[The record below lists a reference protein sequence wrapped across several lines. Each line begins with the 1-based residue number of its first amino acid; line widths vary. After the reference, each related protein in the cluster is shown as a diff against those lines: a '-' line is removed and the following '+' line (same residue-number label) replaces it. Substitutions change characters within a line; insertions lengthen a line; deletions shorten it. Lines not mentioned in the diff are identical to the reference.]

1 MNKYNF
7 EVAIEA
13 GSVEEATEKL
23 RAATILMQ
31 KLKANEIKRL
41 SDIVKNDPVK
51 TAMAKRALGL

>member
-13 GSVEEATEKL
+13 SSEEEATEKL
-23 RAATILMQ
+23 KAAIILMQ

-41 SDIVKNDPVK
+41 SDIVKNDPAK